1 MEYYLK
7 GDYIMIGIFFRAIV
21 VALITALVSIFLIPA
36 FIFGLVNILV
46 CEIISRIVFAKS
58 VIDEEFDW
66 DGVKKILHE
75 LLEDAK
81 LYILR

>member
-1 MEYYLK
+1 
-7 GDYIMIGIFFRAIV
+7 MIGIFFRAIV

>member
-1 MEYYLK
+1 
-7 GDYIMIGIFFRAIV
+7 MIGMFFRAIA

-46 CEIISRIVFAKS
+46 CEIISRIVCAKS

-81 LYILR
+81 VYILG

>member
-1 MEYYLK
+1 
-7 GDYIMIGIFFRAIV
+7 MIGIFFRVIA
-21 VALITALVSIFLIPA
+21 VAFITALVSIFLIPA
-36 FIFGLVNILV
+36 FIFGLANILV

-81 LYILR
+81 LYILG

>member
-1 MEYYLK
+1 
-7 GDYIMIGIFFRAIV
+7 MIGIFFRSIV
-21 VALITALVSIFLIPA
+21 VAFITALILIFLIPA
-36 FIFGLVNILV
+36 FIFGLANILV
-46 CEIISRIVFAKS
+46 FEIISRIVCAKS

-81 LYILR
+81 LYILG